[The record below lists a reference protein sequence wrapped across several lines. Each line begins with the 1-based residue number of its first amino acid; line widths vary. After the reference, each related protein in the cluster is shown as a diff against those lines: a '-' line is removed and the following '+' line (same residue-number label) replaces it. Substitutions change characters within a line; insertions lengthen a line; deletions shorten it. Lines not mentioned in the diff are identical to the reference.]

1 MCRMTLGSLFDGSAG
16 FPLGGMLCGIT
27 PVWAS
32 EIEPFPIRVTT
43 KRIPFMKHLGDI
55 SKIKGSDIEPV
66 DIITFGSPCTDMS
79 VAGKREGL
87 TGKQSVLF
95 YEAVRIVREMRE
107 KTDGRYPKY
116 IVWENVTGA
125 FSSNKGKDFRE
136 VLEEIARI
144 KSADISVPAPE
155 KWNRSGCI
163 MGDDLSIAWRTF
175 DAQYWGVPQRRRRIY
190 LVADLDGRRAGKYY
204 LSPKAC
210 QGILT
215 RASKRGKELPEVLKK
230 ALISQAA
237 CA

>member
-1 MCRMTLGSLFDGSAG
+1 
-16 FPLGGMLCGIT
+16 
-27 PVWAS
+27 
-32 EIEPFPIRVTT
+32 
-43 KRIPFMKHLGDI
+43 
-55 SKIKGSDIEPV
+55 
-66 DIITFGSPCTDMS
+66 MS

-125 FSSNKGKDFRE
+125 FSSNKGKDFRA

-163 MGDDLSIAWRTF
+163 MVVIRYS
-175 DAQYWGVPQRRRRIY
+175 
-190 LVADLDGRRAGKYY
+190 DG
-204 LSPKAC
+204 
-210 QGILT
+210 
-215 RASKRGKELPEVLKK
+215 
-230 ALISQAA
+230 
-237 CA
+237 